1 MKTPVRSLAP
11 RFFACLL
18 PILFCGWPSLQ
29 ASGQDIGPI
38 LTELHDLTAEAL
50 EAARQAAEAPTVE
63 AVKQPADQV
72 FEAVWGMSSGLT
84 EENAT
89 GAAHMHGWMTRW
101 QVAFADYDEAFA
113 ARYASE
119 TPAIDDPLLLGIVGR
134 GRHIRRIIEND
145 MRSGSADPAIV
156 THGPHVV
163 HSLNNVIGW
172 MKIDDGVTKGERQPR
187 VDLTYQWDAPVDF
200 WMSTADTGWLHEAF
214 AQALN
219 ILKTDYG
226 DDVEMARSHAADMVD
241 LLEKTMEGVD
251 ANSNGSIEPVRME
264 GGLLTAMQH
273 AGFAGITGN

>member
-1 MKTPVRSLAP
+1 MKTSMQSLAL
-11 RFFACLL
+11 RLSVWFL
-18 PILFCGWPSLQ
+18 PILLCGWPSLR

-38 LTELHDLTAEAL
+38 LTELHDLTAGAL

-63 AVKQPADQV
+63 AVKEHADQV
-72 FEAVWGMSSGLT
+72 FQAVWGMPSGLP
-84 EENAT
+84 EEDAA

-101 QVAFADYDEAFA
+101 QVAFADYDRAFA
-113 ARYASE
+113 TRYESE

-134 GRHIRRIIEND
+134 GRHIRRIIENN

-187 VDLTYQWDAPVDF
+187 VDLTYEWDAPIEF

-226 DDVEMARSHAADMVD
+226 DDVEMARSHAADMVG
-241 LLEKTMEGVD
+241 LLEKSMQGVD
-251 ANSNGSIEPVRME
+251 ANGNGSIEPVRME
-264 GGLLTAMQH
+264 GGLMTALQH
-273 AGFAGITGN
+273 AGFAGITDH

>member
-1 MKTPVRSLAP
+1 MRTPVRSLGP
-11 RFFACLL
+11 RFFAWLL
-18 PILFCGWPSLQ
+18 PILLCGWPSLQ

-38 LTELHDLTAEAL
+38 LTELHDLTADAL

-63 AVKQPADQV
+63 AVKEHADQV
-72 FEAVWGMSSGLT
+72 F
-84 EENAT
+84 
-89 GAAHMHGWMTRW
+89 
-101 QVAFADYDEAFA
+101 
-113 ARYASE
+113 
-119 TPAIDDPLLLGIVGR
+119 
-134 GRHIRRIIEND
+134 
-145 MRSGSADPAIV
+145 
-156 THGPHVV
+156 
-163 HSLNNVIGW
+163 GW
-172 MKIDDGVTKGERQPR
+172 MKIDDGVTKRERQPR

-251 ANSNGSIEPVRME
+251 ANGNGSIEPVRME

>member
-1 MKTPVRSLAP
+1 MKSPMRSLAR
-11 RFFACLL
+11 RFSAWFL
-18 PILFCGWPSLQ
+18 PILLCGGPSLA

-38 LTELHDLTAEAL
+38 LTELHDLTAGAL

-63 AVKQPADQV
+63 AVKEHADQV
-72 FEAVWGMSSGLT
+72 FEAVWGIPSGLT
-84 EENAT
+84 QEEAS

-101 QVAFADYDEAFA
+101 QVAFADYDRAFA
-113 ARYASE
+113 IRYESE

-134 GRHIRRIIEND
+134 GRHIRRIIENN

-187 VDLTYQWDAPVDF
+187 VDLTYEWDAPIEF

-226 DDVEMARSHAADMVD
+226 DDVEMARSHAADMVG
-241 LLEKTMEGVD
+241 LLEKSMQGVD
-251 ANSNGSIEPVRME
+251 ANGNGSIEPVRME
-264 GGLLTAMQH
+264 GGLMTALQH

>member
-1 MKTPVRSLAP
+1 MKTPIRSLAP

-63 AVKQPADQV
+63 AVKQHADQV
-72 FEAVWGMSSGLT
+72 FEAVWGMS
-84 EENAT
+84 
-89 GAAHMHGWMTRW
+89 
-101 QVAFADYDEAFA
+101 Y
-113 ARYASE
+113 
-119 TPAIDDPLLLGIVGR
+119 
-134 GRHIRRIIEND
+134 
-145 MRSGSADPAIV
+145 
-156 THGPHVV
+156 
-163 HSLNNVIGW
+163 
-172 MKIDDGVTKGERQPR
+172 GVTKGERPPR